1 MSKIALMEYKF
12 GVIKIVPVNTIKAWP
27 EFFYFSWFLS
37 LLCIFMTEIDL
48 KNEGI
53 SHANLVTHFNFRIKH
68 MKIVLDSHYYFCI
81 THYFS
86 ADLAY
91 FSKSFLQMCTV
102 FENHRK
108 SCIQHCERSE
118 LRLHYEWAKVNW
130 KCQNGQFWWLFK
142 NLRLTVKQ
150 CCQTGFQKLAKID
163 HIRHF

>member
-53 SHANLVTHFNFRIKH
+53 SHANLVTHFNFR

-118 LRLHYEWAKVNW
+118 LRLHFKVD
-130 KCQNGQFWWLFK
+130 KSSLTLQKYSILASFWTLAFS
-142 NLRLTVKQ
+142 T
-150 CCQTGFQKLAKID
+150 QTFLAFLMNFCPIKM
-163 HIRHF
+163 

>member
-53 SHANLVTHFNFRIKH
+53 SHANLVTHFNFRMKH

-91 FSKSFLQMCTV
+91 FSKSFLQMCKCARCLKITEKVAFNIASEASCVYILSRQKFIKTAKNIQFWRV
-102 FENHRK
+102 FETWSLQSNSVTR
-108 SCIQHCERSE
+108 
-118 LRLHYEWAKVNW
+118 
-130 KCQNGQFWWLFK
+130 
-142 NLRLTVKQ
+142 
-150 CCQTGFQKLAKID
+150 
-163 HIRHF
+163 